1 MLSLEKIQIENAR
14 HYPKQI
20 VDQLRT
26 ALSNGASLNADQS
39 RKHLYYLDAQDH
51 TYFIYVSPASGNIT
65 LIAAWRAKRASA
77 NRKSR
82 ENGPRWRRIA
92 ALDFAA

>member
-39 RKHLYYLDAQDH
+39 RKHLYYLDLRLR
-51 TYFIYVSPASGNIT
+51 P
-65 LIAAWRAKRASA
+65 
-77 NRKSR
+77 
-82 ENGPRWRRIA
+82 
-92 ALDFAA
+92 